1 MTTSIPHIISSI
13 FYNSKIN
20 KNKFISNKKKLNSII
35 LGVKYK
41 QQNLSLIKRR
51 FHTENTKNKRQA
63 IPFFATLG
71 AGFSGGKGPRI
82 GPVLGLLVAYSI
94 YNF

>member
-1 MTTSIPHIISSI
+1 MNT
-13 FYNSKIN
+13 NV
-20 KNKFISNKKKLNSII
+20 

-51 FHTENTKNKRQA
+51 FHTENTKNKKDE

-71 AGFSGGKGPRI
+71 ASGFGGGGGGGGNKI
-82 GPVLGLLVAYSI
+82 GPILGLLVAYSV
-94 YNF
+94 YNINNNKPAYCYNEN